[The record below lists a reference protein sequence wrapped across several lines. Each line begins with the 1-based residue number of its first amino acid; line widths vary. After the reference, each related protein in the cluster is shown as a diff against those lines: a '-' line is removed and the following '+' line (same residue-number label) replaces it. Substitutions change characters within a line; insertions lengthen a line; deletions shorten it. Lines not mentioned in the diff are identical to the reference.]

1 MSNNKALLLKPWRER
16 VASIWPQL
24 LLAFSFPVLTV
35 LAALVICG
43 CYPYGDRTMLT
54 VDLYHQ
60 YAPFVVT
67 FRNKVLSGQSLLY
80 SWNDGLGQEFYAA
93 YANYAASPLNIFALF
108 FTAKTIPVFIGIVTC
123 LRAGLSGLF
132 MLMFL
137 ASNDNKRVDNITV
150 VFACTYALCGW
161 YISYFWN
168 IMWCDA
174 VVLLPLIMLGLRR
187 LLIERKCAFYAV
199 VLAIAIFSNYYAG
212 FFICLFLVMF
222 APCYYV
228 MLFTP
233 GKPKGDPMR
242 LCFKT
247 FFGAAFR
254 FAFSS
259 AVAAGATAVL
269 TVPTYLIL
277 KHCSATGDTLPKDF
291 TLQNNL
297 FDFLG
302 RLMVA
307 ANPNIRDGMANV
319 YSGVVVAILLP
330 LFFLLPKSTGIT
342 MRHKITFGLMIFV
355 MYLSFTNRTLNFIW
369 HGLHFPNQIPYRE
382 SFLMSFLLVFI
393 GFLTIRR
400 IRSLSLGAVMGSVAA
415 WFIFLVLYEKY
426 GKGNESYIQIGC
438 TLLFI
443 IIQGAVLRIVSDA
456 NSGKS
461 SFYCETLI
469 TVTMLLEIFA
479 ASTISIGLVAQHEG
493 FASYEPYGRNQPP
506 ITEYV
511 NSVEGTPGH
520 QNFERS
526 ELFPNNICD
535 IQALYDVKGISI
547 FSSTARESF
556 VKYMR
561 NFGFHNNGIN
571 GFRNAGLTRVTA
583 TLLGV
588 RNLIE
593 TEKTKTVPALF
604 EKEYTSGPVT
614 SWGNPDALSV
624 GYMVSEKFP
633 EYVPE
638 YNDQGN
644 AFMKT
649 NKWIQ
654 AMGVEKEVYKSVN
667 ISAVDCV
674 GMSTRDKQNYL
685 LLYTIAADDDDEC
698 GFTVRV
704 DNAKIGADVYVYA
717 GSSKGGTATV
727 TVGETSR
734 SFEIRSF
741 QVITLGVFDGTP
753 MTLKVDYYDPP
764 SASPLYVYGYQLD
777 VDAYNEMV
785 KELSDEQL
793 EVTKYDAT
801 SLEGT
806 VTAKNDGLLFLT
818 IPYSEGWY
826 AWVDGEETEVTPV
839 NDALMAI
846 KMSAG
851 KHDVRIEY
859 IPAGFKP
866 GVCITCASIVTII
879 LLAAIPALIR
889 KARASKK
896 VAIAVVSE
904 TAETA
909 ARTGSEASVEEPVP
923 AVPDEPAEPAE
934 PAESAEPSEDKQDV
948 PAEEAVTEEQAA
960 EEVPEEP
967 QKLEETETP
976 SSGDE
981 PEEPS
986 KDNGDSKQ

>member
-1 MSNNKALLLKPWRER
+1 M
-16 VASIWPQL
+16 
-24 LLAFSFPVLTV
+24 LTV
-35 LAALVICG
+35 MAALIICG
-43 CYPYGDRTMLT
+43 CYPYGERTMLT

-67 FRNKVLSGQSLLY
+67 FRNKILSGQSLLY

-93 YANYAASPLNIFALF
+93 YANYAASPLNLLALF
-108 FTAKTIPVFIGIVTC
+108 FNAKNIPVFIGLVTC

-132 MLMFL
+132 MLLFL
-137 ASNDNKRVDNITV
+137 SENDNRRADNITV
-150 VFACTYALCGW
+150 VFACTYSLCGW

-174 VVLLPLIMLGLRR
+174 VVLLPLVMLGLRK
-187 LLIERKCAFYAV
+187 LLIERKCAFYAAT
-199 VLAIAIFSNYYAG
+199 LAILIFSNYYAG
-212 FFICLFLVMF
+212 FFVCLFLVMF

-247 FFGAAFR
+247 FIGAALR

-259 AVAAGATAVL
+259 AIAAGATAIL

-277 KHCSATGDTLPKDF
+277 RHCSATGDSIPKDF

-319 YSGVVVAILLP
+319 YSGVVAAILLP
-330 LFFLLPKSTGIT
+330 LFFMLPKRTGIT
-342 MRHKITFGLMIFV
+342 IRHKVCFGLLIFI

-382 SFLMSFLLVFI
+382 SFLMSFLLVFVA
-393 GFLTIRR
+393 FLTIRR
-400 IRSLSLGAVMGSVAA
+400 IRSLSLGTVMGSVAA
-415 WFIFLVLYEKY
+415 WGGFLILYEKF
-426 GKGNESYIQIGC
+426 GKGNESYIQIGA
-438 TLLFI
+438 TLLFL
-443 IIQGAVLRIVSDA
+443 IIQGAALRIVSDA
-456 NSGKS
+456 KSGKS
-461 SFYCETLI
+461 SFYCETLL
-469 TVTMLLEIFA
+469 TVTMLVEIFA
-479 ASTISIGLVAQHEG
+479 ASTVSIGLVAEHEG
-493 FASYEPYGRNQPP
+493 FSYYDSYGRNHVQ
-506 ITEYV
+506 IKEYV
-511 NSVEGTPGH
+511 DSVEGTEGH
-520 QNFERS
+520 KKFERS

-583 TLLGV
+583 TLLGI
-588 RNLIE
+588 RNLVE

-604 EKEYTSGPVT
+604 EKEYSEGPVT
-614 SWGNPDALSV
+614 SWGNTDALSV
-624 GYMVSEKFP
+624 GYMVSKNFP
-633 EYVPE
+633 DYVPE
-638 YNDQGN
+638 YLDQGN
-644 AFMKT
+644 VFSKT

-654 AMGVEKEVYKSVN
+654 AMGVEDEVYKQVN
-667 ISAVDCV
+667 LTADDCV

-685 LLYTIAADDDDEC
+685 ILYTMAADDDDDC
-698 GFTVRV
+698 GFTVTV
-704 DNAKIGADVYVYA
+704 NDAKIGADVYVYA
-717 GSSKGGTATV
+717 GSSKGGNATV

-734 SFEIRSF
+734 TFEIRSY
-741 QVITLGVFDGTP
+741 QIICLGVYDGTP

-764 SASPLYVYGYQLD
+764 NASTLYVYGYQLD
-777 VDAYNEMV
+777 TDAYRNMV
-785 KELSDEQL
+785 EKLSDEQL
-793 EVTKYDAT
+793 EVTNYDAT

-806 VTAKNDGLLFLT
+806 VTAKEPGLLFLT

-826 AWVDGEETEVTPV
+826 AWVDGEESEITPV

-846 KMSAG
+846 ELGAG
-851 KHDVRIEY
+851 KHDIRIEY

-866 GVCITCASIVTII
+866 GACITCASVFVIV
-879 LLAAIPALIR
+879 LLAAVPAIVR
-889 KARASKK
+889 KARSKK
-896 VAIAVVSE
+896 AVPAVAVVAADNTPVTGTS
-904 TAETA
+904 AVMPETA
-909 ARTGSEASVEEPVP
+909 ADPDNISEIVQPSEPVQ
-923 AVPDEPAEPAE
+923 PAEPA
-934 PAESAEPSEDKQDV
+934 V
-948 PAEEAVTEEQAA
+948 PLAPEQPGPEA
-960 EEVPEEP
+960 
-967 QKLEETETP
+967 P
-976 SSGDE
+976 SSEIGDGE
-981 PEEPS
+981 
-986 KDNGDSKQ
+986 Q

>member
-1 MSNNKALLLKPWRER
+1 MSKNKALLRSRSNR
-16 VASIWPQL
+16 VAEIWPQL
-24 LLAFSFPVLTV
+24 LLAFSFPTLTV
-35 LAALVICG
+35 LAALVITG

-132 MLMFL
+132 MMLFL
-137 ASNDNKRVDNITV
+137 SENDNRRVDNITV
-150 VFACTYALCGW
+150 VFACSYALCGW

-174 VVLLPLIMLGLRR
+174 VVLLPLVMLGLRR
-187 LLIERKCAFYAV
+187 LLIERKCGLYAAS
-199 VLAIAIFSNYYAG
+199 LAILIFSNYYAG
-212 FFICLFLVMF
+212 FFVCLFLVMF
-222 APCYYV
+222 APAYYV

-247 FFGAAFR
+247 FFGAALR

-259 AVAAGATAVL
+259 AVAAGATAIL

-277 KHCSATGDTLPKDF
+277 RHCSATGDAFPKDF

-319 YSGVVVAILLP
+319 YSGVVAAMLLP
-330 LFFLLPKSTGIT
+330 LFFMLPKKTGIT
-342 MRHKITFGLMIFV
+342 MRHKITLGLLIFI
-355 MYLSFTNRTLNFIW
+355 MYLSFTNRSLNFIW

-382 SFLMSFLLVFI
+382 SFLMSFLLVFVA
-393 GFLTIRR
+393 FLTIRR
-400 IRSLSLGAVMGSVAA
+400 IRSLGVGAVMTSVAA
-415 WFIFLVLYEKY
+415 WFAFLVLYEKY

-456 NSGKS
+456 KSGRS
-461 SFYCETLI
+461 SFYCETLL
-469 TVTMLLEIFA
+469 TVTMLVEIFA
-479 ASTISIGLVAQHEG
+479 SSAISIGLVAEHEG
-493 FASYEPYGRNQPP
+493 FSSYDPYGRNQPQ

-511 NSVEGTPGH
+511 NSVEGTEGH
-520 QNFERS
+520 KTFERS

-561 NFGFHNNGIN
+561 NYGFHNNGIN

-588 RNLIE
+588 RNLVE
-593 TEKTKTVPALF
+593 TEKTKSVPALF
-604 EKEYTSGPVT
+604 EKEYTEGPVT

-624 GYMVSEKFP
+624 GYMVSDKLP
-633 EYVPE
+633 DYVPE
-638 YNDQGN
+638 YTDQGDV
-644 AFMKT
+644 FEKT
-649 NKWIQ
+649 NNWIK
-654 AMGVEKEVYKSVN
+654 AMGMEDSVYVPLN
-667 ISAVDCV
+667 IEATESV
-674 GMSTRDKQNYL
+674 GMSTKYKRNNKIP
-685 LLYTIAADDDDEC
+685 YTIESSDDDDC
-698 GFTVRV
+698 GFTVTI
-704 DNAKIGADVYVYA
+704 DDAKIGADVYVYA
-717 GSSKGGTATV
+717 GSSKGGNATV

-734 SFEIRSF
+734 TFEIRSY
-741 QVITLGVFDGTP
+741 QIITLGVYDGTP
-753 MTLKVDYYDPP
+753 MKLKVEYYDPP
-764 SASPLYVYGYQLD
+764 TANQVYVYGYQLD
-777 VDAYNEMV
+777 VDAYKKMLET
-785 KELSDEQL
+785 LSDEQL
-793 EVTKYDAT
+793 EVTKYDST

-806 VTAKNDGLLFLT
+806 VTAKESGLLFLT

-826 AWVDGEETEVTPV
+826 ATVDGEPADITDI

-846 KMSAG
+846 RLDAG

-866 GVCITCASIVTII
+866 GVCITCASIVVII
-879 LLAAIPALIR
+879 LLAAVPALVR
-889 KARASKK
+889 KVRSSKK
-896 VAIAVVSE
+896 AVAVGATEEANAPKAEEDKAVP
-904 TAETA
+904 AEP
-909 ARTGSEASVEEPVP
+909 SLPEVPEAP
-923 AVPDEPAEPAE
+923 AVPAAPETPAVTEVSGDPEAPAAAEAPAEP
-934 PAESAEPSEDKQDV
+934 SSE
-948 PAEEAVTEEQAA
+948 
-960 EEVPEEP
+960 
-967 QKLEETETP
+967 
-976 SSGDE
+976 
-981 PEEPS
+981 
-986 KDNGDSKQ
+986 NGDSEQ